1 MLTQSTPMLGNAAL
15 LVVEQ
20 GPYSFDKRASQQ
32 IIGSVLK
39 DGFFETLRTK
49 QQTAY
54 IAKAWDKEEEKQL
67 LQYFA
72 VQSSSH
78 QPNDL
83 IARFELFLENF
94 LKQFT
99 TEFPIERFEKVRKM
113 AIASL
118 QMPPENIT
126 LMGGRL
132 FLLGFD
138 QDGDFQLISK
148 RIASLEKLTYEQMR
162 KEAEETL
169 SRRNTRRIAILCE
182 GMTPKEKDFR
192 YELISKEELQ
202 SHGTF
207 VAWR

>member
-1 MLTQSTPMLGNAAL
+1 MLGNAAL

-20 GPYSFDKRASQQ
+20 GPYSFEKRAAQQ
-32 IIGSVLK
+32 ISVSVLK

-113 AIASL
+113 AIVSL

-169 SRRNTRRIAILCE
+169 SRRNTRRIAIFCE